1 MFEGIFIFSSAV
13 GGLIVFVLPFA
24 FIVRLI
30 RSSRK
35 EGEAKFVQL
44 RLYQYGMWMYAAAI
58 IFLVGPA
65 FIWQLPREA
74 GSITRASYD
83 ISGLSDT
90 NFVIWSISSFIG
102 LVIAVAG
109 YRFMVSALKTKEE
122 TPRWIAYL
130 MKFLK

>member
-13 GGLIVFVLPFA
+13 EALIVFVLPFV
-24 FIVRLI
+24 FIIRLI

-35 EGEAKFVQL
+35 NAEVKFVQFHL
-44 RLYQYGMWMYAAAI
+44 FQYGIWMFVAAM
-58 IFLVGPA
+58 IFLVGAA
-65 FIWQLPREA
+65 FIWQLPRNA
-74 GSITRASYD
+74 ASVTRASYD

-90 NFVIWSISSFIG
+90 DFVIWSISSFIG

-109 YRFMVSALKTKEE
+109 YRFMVSALKTREE

-130 MKFLK
+130 VKFLK